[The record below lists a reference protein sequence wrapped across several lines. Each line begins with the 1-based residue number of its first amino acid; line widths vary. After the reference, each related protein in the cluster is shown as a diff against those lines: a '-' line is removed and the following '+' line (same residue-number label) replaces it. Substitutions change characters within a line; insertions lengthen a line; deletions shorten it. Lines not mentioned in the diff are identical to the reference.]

1 MRLNRKSSVERMLKK
16 GGSPPTKEDKLWP
29 FIKESYELGMEL
41 RQPFERHWLIN
52 LAFLSGKQYSF
63 YNNSA
68 QMLQTVIGRK
78 GRVRIIHNM
87 LLPRY
92 RKQVSRLI
100 RNRPTMSVVPNTT
113 EQEDI
118 DAAKVGDKVLKSFWR
133 VNKMQKKTRQL
144 AGWIYGCGNG
154 FLDDRWNPKKGPTQ
168 MDNKGDLVYLGDVD
182 CGVWSPFDIGVPVT
196 GLGDVELHD
205 LPWIWK
211 AKYRPL
217 EWIQKNYKK
226 GDKVPAEDRQTQ
238 KVDTSI
244 VLGVGQSAATSKVPG
259 ANVIELYVQPNR
271 EFPNGIFLTGAN
283 GIVLQKEK
291 YPFDH
296 YHLEQ
301 FKDVEVPG
309 VFWGMATL
317 EAGIWLQKLW
327 NRTLSDVAEF
337 NRTMGRGKWLS
348 PRGCNMQEIPDDT
361 IGQILEYTARMGMK
375 PEHVTIK
382 NLPTS
387 YQQVMNVVISGFMD
401 LFSQHEVTSGTNKS
415 DIRSG
420 EMVQLL
426 LEQDDFGNV
435 PTHAVF
441 EEAMEGVM
449 SRVLERIQMGYTTDR
464 AIQITGRDGEFEV
477 QSFKGADLKGN
488 TAVHVKKESSLPDS
502 RVGRQSAVMQ
512 RYEAGLYGD
521 PADPNT
527 RRQVRNLLDDV
538 PEGSNDETRFD
549 ETNAK
554 IENQIMIDGSINMLI
569 INIYD
574 GHAIHVLEH
583 NKFRKQKIYQDMK
596 RKALKDPRAKKYFMF
611 IEAVMTQHVQQHQAM
626 IEQARAKQMA
636 EMARA
641 KGGASG

>member
-1 MRLNRKSSVERMLKK
+1 MRLNQKTSVEKMMKK
-16 GGSPPTKEDKLWP
+16 GGSPPSEEDKLWP
-29 FIKESYELGMEL
+29 FIKETYDLGLEL

-68 QMLQTVIGRK
+68 QMLQSVIGRP

-133 VNKMQKKTRQL
+133 TNKMQKKIRQL
-144 AGWIYGCGNG
+144 GGWIYGCGNG
-154 FLDDRWNPKKGPTQ
+154 FLDDRWNPKKGPTKL
-168 MDNKGDLVYLGDVD
+168 DNKGNLVYQGDVD

-196 GLGDVELHD
+196 GLGDVDIHD
-205 LPWIWK
+205 LPWMWK

-217 EWIQKNYKK
+217 EWIQKNYKRGK
-226 GDKVPAEDRQTQ
+226 DVPAEERQAS

-259 ANVIELYVQPNR
+259 ANVIELYIQPNG
-271 EFPNGIFLTGAN
+271 EHKNGLFVTGAN
-283 GIVLQKEK
+283 GIVLQKANF
-291 YPFDH
+291 PFDH
-296 YHLEQ
+296 FNIEQ

-337 NRTMGRGKWLS
+337 NRVMGRGKWMS
-348 PRGCNMQEIPDDT
+348 PRGCNMQEVPDDQ
-361 IGQILEYTARMGMK
+361 IGQIIEYTARMGMK

-387 YQQVMNVVISGFMD
+387 YQQVLSILMQGFMD
-401 LFSQHEVTSGTNKS
+401 LFSQHEVSSGTNKS

-441 EEAMEGVM
+441 EESMEGVM
-449 SRVLERIQMGYTTDR
+449 SRVLERIQKGYTSER
-464 AIQITGRDGEFEV
+464 AIQVTGRDGEFEV
-477 QSFKGADLKGN
+477 ESFKGADLKGN

-502 RVGRQSAVMQ
+502 RVGRQAAVMA
-512 RYEAGLYGD
+512 RFEKGLYGNPD
-521 PADPNT
+521 DPNT

-554 IENQIMIDGSINMLI
+554 IENQVMLEGKGHLI
-569 INIYD
+569 INQYD
-574 GHAIHVLEH
+574 GHAIHIIEH
-583 NKFRKQKIYQDMK
+583 NKFRKQKIYQDLK
-596 RKALKDPRAKKYFMF
+596 RKAVEDKKAKRYFMLVETITTF
-611 IEAVMTQHVQQHQAM
+611 HVQQHQKM
-626 IEQARAKQMA
+626 IDQARAQQMA